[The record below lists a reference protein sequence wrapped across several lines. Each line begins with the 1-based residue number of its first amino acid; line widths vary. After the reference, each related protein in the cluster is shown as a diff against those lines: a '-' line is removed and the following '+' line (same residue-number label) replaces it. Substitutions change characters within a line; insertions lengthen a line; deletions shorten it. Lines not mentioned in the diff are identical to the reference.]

1 MGRSKRTEITPPIE
15 ENQPLKN
22 LPLETCTMFGDSCRH
37 CSREHAFR
45 PYTKIV
51 KDTTGLFKPV
61 GIGNMNVDL
70 GLYCNDAGEWVDRL
84 QVCPIRWDKANYA
97 DVMAEYNANKEKE
110 RVKEE
115 KRKARKKVV
124 RKPVEEVV
132 KRVVKKPVKKV
143 IKKATKKPV
152 KKPVKSVKKRK
163 L

>member
-1 MGRSKRTEITPPIE
+1 MGRAKRTEISQLPVE
-15 ENQPLKN
+15 EKQPVKD
-22 LPLETCTMFGDSCRH
+22 LPLETCSMFMEKCKH

-70 GLYCNDAGEWVDRL
+70 GLYCNDAGEWVDRMSF
-84 QVCPIRWDKANYA
+84 CPVKWDKANYA
-97 DVMAEYNANKEKE
+97 DVMKEYNAKQEKE

-115 KRKARKKVV
+115 RKKAREKAKKVV
-124 RKPVEEVV
+124 IK
-132 KRVVKKPVKKV
+132 KIIKKPVKKV
-143 IKKATKKPV
+143 VAKKKPV
-152 KKPVKSVKKRK
+152 KGVTKRK